1 MKKVKPMMKKKI
13 NNYLRIAI
21 QILFFL
27 LMPSV
32 FTTAFSGAKYIF
44 TQIGNEQAIAMTP
57 FVTVLVV
64 LCAYTIVFGRFFCG
78 FACAF
83 GSVGDWIHEIYIFIC
98 KKAKKKP
105 VTISEKIRKK
115 LSYLKYIILTAI
127 VLASFFGVYSKTKG
141 WSPWDVFS
149 MLISGNISFVA
160 YVPAIIILL
169 LIIIGMAVCERFF
182 CRFLC
187 PMGAVFSILPMLPI
201 FSLTRDRENCIKG
214 CRACTNKCPADIE
227 LPELGTDIQS
237 GDCFMCQ
244 KCINVCPKKNVRTLG
259 ISKLR
264 GDEVAFT
271 LIKVIILIIVMKIAG
286 V

>member
-1 MKKVKPMMKKKI
+1 MKKVTPMMKKKL

-32 FTTAFSGAKYIF
+32 FTTAFSGVKYIF
-44 TQIGNEQAIAMTP
+44 TQIGNEQAIAITP

-64 LCAYTIVFGRFFCG
+64 LCVYTIVFGRFFCG

-83 GSVGDWIHEIYIFIC
+83 GSMGDWIYEIYIFIC
-98 KKAKKKP
+98 KKTKKKP

-127 VLASFFGVYSKTKG
+127 VLTCFFGVYSKTKG

-149 MLISGNISFVA
+149 MLISGNISFAA

-244 KCINVCPKKNVRTLG
+244 KCINVCPKKNVRIFG

-264 GDEVAFT
+264 GNEVAFT

>member
-1 MKKVKPMMKKKI
+1 MKKKI

-57 FVTVLVV
+57 FVTVLIV

-127 VLASFFGVYSKTKG
+127 VLACFFGVYSKTKG
-141 WSPWDVFS
+141 WSLSITLSRWVSAFS
-149 MLISGNISFVA
+149 TTV
-160 YVPAIIILL
+160 
-169 LIIIGMAVCERFF
+169 ER
-182 CRFLC
+182 
-187 PMGAVFSILPMLPI
+187 LPMVSDRSVNRVKWSHRMRAPKETA
-201 FSLTRDRENCIKG
+201 SLASMVPLVHTSRVS
-214 CRACTNKCPADIE
+214 
-227 LPELGTDIQS
+227 LS
-237 GDCFMCQ
+237 
-244 KCINVCPKKNVRTLG
+244 
-259 ISKLR
+259 
-264 GDEVAFT
+264 
-271 LIKVIILIIVMKIAG
+271 
-286 V
+286 

>member
-1 MKKVKPMMKKKI
+1 MKKIKPMMKKKI

-57 FVTVLVV
+57 FVTVLIV

-105 VTISEKIRKK
+105 VTNKK
-115 LSYLKYIILTAI
+115 KI
-127 VLASFFGVYSKTKG
+127 VLFKIYNFDSNSFGVLF
-141 WSPWDVFS
+141 WSVFQ
-149 MLISGNISFVA
+149 N
-160 YVPAIIILL
+160 
-169 LIIIGMAVCERFF
+169 
-182 CRFLC
+182 
-187 PMGAVFSILPMLPI
+187 
-201 FSLTRDRENCIKG
+201 
-214 CRACTNKCPADIE
+214 
-227 LPELGTDIQS
+227 
-237 GDCFMCQ
+237 
-244 KCINVCPKKNVRTLG
+244 
-259 ISKLR
+259 
-264 GDEVAFT
+264 
-271 LIKVIILIIVMKIAG
+271 
-286 V
+286 